1 MTMWVPTF
9 AVSALKGL
17 SGSKVKEI
25 SFRPTFKESAL
36 TEVPITGSTKAVA
49 LATQLIKMAVLYAQA
64 GDKPP
69 PPGVP
74 QGQEG
79 GDSLLTPSLGSDRY
93 TRKGTIQTNL
103 VENSE
108 NIYFSD

>member
-1 MTMWVPTF
+1 MSTTMTMWVPTF

-49 LATQLIKMAVLYAQA
+49 LATQLIKMAVLYA
-64 GDKPP
+64 
-69 PPGVP
+69 
-74 QGQEG
+74 
-79 GDSLLTPSLGSDRY
+79 
-93 TRKGTIQTNL
+93 
-103 VENSE
+103 
-108 NIYFSD
+108 